1 MSEIRLEAGI
11 VTGDIAGLVR
21 FYCEALGFSVEREL
35 SFSQGEVYRLVRDA
49 AQLKL
54 FQPNDPREPEPPPAV
69 WHERVG
75 WAYTALHVSDV
86 ASEVAQVKAHGG
98 TVLTDVT
105 NHRPGACYALVTDP
119 EGNVLE
125 LLQEA
130 PEP

>member
-1 MSEIRLEAGI
+1 MQ
-11 VTGDIAGLVR
+11 
-21 FYCEALGFSVEREL
+21 FYCEALGFSVDREL
-35 SFSQGEVYRLVRDA
+35 SFSEGEVYRLVRDA

-54 FQPNDPREPEPPPAV
+54 FQPIDPRQPAPPPAI

-75 WAYTALHVSDV
+75 WAYTALHVDDV
-86 ASEVAQVKAHGG
+86 AGEVSRVKAHGG

-105 NHRPGACYALVTDP
+105 NHRPGAFYALIADP

-125 LLQEA
+125 LLQET

>member
-11 VTGDIAGLVR
+11 VTGDIAELSR
-21 FYCEALGFSVEREL
+21 FYCEALDFSVEKVL
-35 SFSQGEVYRLVRDA
+35 SLSQGEVYRLVRDA

-54 FQPNDPREPEPPPAV
+54 FQPTDPREPAPPLNV

-75 WAYTALHVSDV
+75 WAYAALYVTDV
-86 ASEVAQVKAHGG
+86 ASEVSRVLEQGG
-98 TVLTDVT
+98 AVLTDVT

-119 EGNVLE
+119 DGNVLE
-125 LLQEA
+125 LLQET

>member
-1 MSEIRLEAGI
+1 MSEVRLEAGI
-11 VTGDIAGLVR
+11 VTGDVGGLVR

-54 FQPNDPREPEPPPAV
+54 FQPNDPREPAPPLST

-86 ASEVAQVKAHGG
+86 SSEVARVKAHGG

-105 NHRPGACYALVTDP
+105 NHRPGAWYALVTDP

>member
-11 VTGDIAGLVR
+11 VTGDVSALVR

-35 SFSQGEVYRLVRDA
+35 SFAEGEVYRLVRGA

-54 FQPNDPREPEPPPAV
+54 FQPNGEREPTPTPDV

-75 WAYTALHVSDV
+75 WAYAALHVDDV
-86 ASEVAQVKAHGG
+86 AAEVKKVLSHGG
-98 TVLTDVT
+98 AVLTDVT
-105 NHRPGACYALVTDP
+105 HHRPGACYALVTDP
-119 EGNVLE
+119 DGNVLE